1 MTLQEIDDKI
11 LEYRNTRDSIEKKIL
26 SLVENLEFKRMQNG
40 TDSIEVQNISDTIN
54 TLRLMKTDCDTEID
68 KLEKM
73 KMSCCERKKQRSL
86 LRSNFYG
93 Y

>member
-54 TLRLMKTDCDTEID
+54 TLRLMKTDCDIEID
-68 KLEKM
+68 KLDKM
-73 KMSCCERKKQRSL
+73 KMSCCEKKKQRSL